1 MLKEMTATASQGARR
16 GTAVA
21 TVPSRMGS
29 IVSAFLT
36 RPRGALAFLNP
47 PPLQPLRG
55 VVPSGE
61 LGRLIVDD

>member
-36 RPRGALAFLNP
+36 RPARVPQSTAASATP
-47 PPLQPLRG
+47 G